1 MGHHYLNQLF
11 SPKSIAVFGASESPD
26 SVGTLVFK
34 NLLDAGF
41 KGSLY
46 PINPKHAKVQELECF
61 PNLTALN
68 KPVELAVIATPAN
81 TVPSI
86 IQQCGEH
93 NVKGAI
99 IISSGFSEAGI
110 KGQRLQKDMVEIA
123 QQYGVHIIGPNCM
136 GVMRPAAGLNA
147 TYSRST
153 AKPGNL
159 ALVSQSGGM
168 CTAILD
174 WAAARQIGFSSVVT
188 LGDTADVDFG
198 DVLDFLALDPKTD
211 SILLYIE
218 SVDDARSFMS
228 GLRTASRMKPVV
240 VLKAGRSEEAS
251 KAASTHTGAIVGSN
265 EAFNAALERAGVVRV
280 DNINQLFS
288 AAQILSSG
296 LRVQQNRL
304 LIMTNGGGPGVMATD
319 KVSETGLRM
328 ATLGAKSL
336 AELNKIL
343 PFTWSHGNPVDIL
356 GDASPERYA
365 SALTICMQDEDVDG
379 ILVMLTPQA
388 MTDPVAVAEAVGKL
402 YKDGKKSK
410 NCKPVL
416 ACWMG
421 DEQVS
426 AGRQVLSGYHI
437 PHFRTPEAAV
447 EAFSYLTSYRNN
459 QKMLLQVPP
468 SVPEQEREPDIQGA
482 RLIIESVLAE
492 GRRALSTTESRA
504 ILSAFRIPAVP
515 TILTRSPAEALV
527 AAESL
532 GFPVVM
538 KISSP
543 DVLHK
548 SDVNGVRL
556 NIANAHSVRSVYQEL
571 LESTRRSVPEARI
584 DGVTVER
591 MHQSNSA
598 RELMIGVV
606 RDPVFGPVISFGMGG
621 TAVEIHRDHA
631 VALPP
636 LNDYMIKKTICRT
649 RVARLLGEFRNM
661 PKINFEALWKVM
673 QRVSEMV
680 CELPEIVEMDI
691 NPLVADQN
699 GVIAVDARF
708 TINYPP
714 VTARRYDHMAIHPY
728 PNDLV
733 KKLQLHDGTDIVIRP
748 IRPEDAEM
756 EQEFVRNLSK
766 ESRYMRFMQA
776 LRELTPDMLVR
787 LTQIDYDREI
797 AFLALTKI
805 DGKEVEMG
813 VARFAI
819 NPDKTSC
826 EFALVI
832 ADAFQNKGLG
842 GVMMQTLI
850 DTARAKGLRTIEG
863 EVLAHN
869 TGMLKLM
876 QRMGFEKHK
885 GQMDDG
891 VVIVTKRLGEVCC

>member
-11 SPKSIAVFGASESPD
+11 APRSVAVFGASNSPD
-26 SVGTLVFK
+26 GVGTLVFR

-41 KGSLY
+41 KGTVY
-46 PINPKHAKVQELECF
+46 PINPKYEKVQDHQSY
-61 PNLTALN
+61 PNLTELN
-68 KPVELAVIATPAN
+68 KSIDLAVIATPAP

-86 IQQCGEH
+86 LQQCGEH
-93 NVKGAI
+93 GVKGVVI
-99 IISSGFSEAGI
+99 LSNGFAEGGAR
-110 KGQRLQKDMVEIA
+110 GQRLQKDSVDIA
-123 QQYGVHIIGPNCM
+123 RQYGMHIIGPNCL
-136 GVMRPAAGLNA
+136 GIMRPLAGLNA
-147 TYSRST
+147 TFTRNK
-153 AKPGNL
+153 AVPGNL

-174 WAAARQIGFSSVVT
+174 WAAARQIGFSTVVN
-188 LGDTADVDFG
+188 LGDAADVDFG

-218 SVDDARSFMS
+218 SVHDARGFMS

-240 VLKAGRSEEAS
+240 VLKAGRNEEGSRAVS
-251 KAASTHTGAIVGSN
+251 SHTGAIVGSN
-265 EAFNAALERAGVVRV
+265 AAFDAALERAGAVRV
-280 DNINQLFS
+280 DTITQLFS

-296 LRVQQNRL
+296 LRINQNRL
-304 LIMTNGGGPGVMATD
+304 LIITNGGGPGVMAAD
-319 KVSETGLRM
+319 RVSETGLRL
-328 ATLGAKSL
+328 ATLGSKTIT
-336 AELNKIL
+336 ELNKVL
-343 PFTWSHGNPVDIL
+343 PYTWSHGNPVDIL
-356 GDASPERYA
+356 GDATPERYA
-365 SALTICMQDEDVDG
+365 AVMNLCMQDENVDG

-388 MTDPVAVAEAVGKL
+388 VTDPVGVAKVIGGFC
-402 YKDGKKSK
+402 KDSKKSK
-410 NCKPVL
+410 TCKPIL

-421 DEQVS
+421 DSQVV
-426 AGRQVLSGYHI
+426 AGRTVLSEHNV

-447 EAFSYLTSYRNN
+447 EAFSYLLHYRNN
-459 QKMLLQVPP
+459 QKMLMQVPP

-492 GRRALSTTESRA
+492 GRRSLSTTESRA

-556 NIANAHSVRSVYQEL
+556 NVANAHAVRSVYQEL
-571 LESTRRSVPEARI
+571 VEATRLSRPEARI
-584 DGVTVER
+584 EGVTIER
-591 MHQSNSA
+591 MYQSSSA

-621 TAVEIHRDHA
+621 TMVEVHRDYA

-649 RVARLLGEFRNM
+649 RVAKLLVNFRNM
-661 PKINFEALWKVM
+661 PSINFEALWKVM
-673 QRVSEMV
+673 QRVSELV

-691 NPLVADQN
+691 NPLVADAN

-733 KKLQLHDGTDIVIRP
+733 KRMQLPDGTDIVIRP

-787 LTQIDYDREI
+787 LTQIDYDREV
-797 AFLALTKI
+797 AFLALTKQ

-813 VARFAI
+813 VARYAI
-819 NPDKTSC
+819 NPDKSSC

-832 ADAFQNKGLG
+832 GDAFQNRGLG
-842 GVMMQTLI
+842 NVLMQVLI
-850 DTARAKGLRTIEG
+850 DTARNKGLRYVDG

-876 QRMGFEKHK
+876 QRLGFEKHK
-885 GQMDDG
+885 SEMDDG
-891 VVIVTKRLGEVCC
+891 VVIVRKRLGESCH